1 MIKSELE
8 IAQSLIEDKN
18 WNKYRYL
25 EQFNES
31 YKDQL
36 KVLFKYLPDHVLER
50 KKVKKY
56 RSKCINCGQ
65 SYVVT
70 SEDDDVGN
78 CFECDFK
85 QAKAIKA
92 KQDEYWKSIQGTYG
106 KANFVPN
113 HLPYETIAKIC
124 KYFSFNHYEI
134 GKWKMKKDAYKD
146 ILETFKVEL
155 TERQFESITSLTYL
169 KQHGY
174 SRY

>member
-1 MIKSELE
+1 MRKSELE
-8 IAQSLIEDKN
+8 IAQILIQDKN
-18 WNKYRYL
+18 WHKSNYLKRFDESYRKELEILFKDLPDYVLETEEVEKYRT
-25 EQFNES
+25 
-31 YKDQL
+31 
-36 KVLFKYLPDHVLER
+36 
-50 KKVKKY
+50 
-56 RSKCINCGQ
+56 KCINCGED
-65 SYVVT
+65 YVVT
-70 SEDDDVGN
+70 SEDEDVGN

-106 KANFVPN
+106 KANFVPH
-113 HLPYETIAKIC
+113 HLSYETIAKIC

-134 GKWKMKKDAYKD
+134 GKWRMKKDAYKD